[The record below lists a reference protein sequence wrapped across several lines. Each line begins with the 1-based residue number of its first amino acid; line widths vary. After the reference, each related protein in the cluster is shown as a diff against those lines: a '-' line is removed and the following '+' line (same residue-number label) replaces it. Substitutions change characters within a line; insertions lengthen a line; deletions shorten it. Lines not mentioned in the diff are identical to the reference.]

1 MSHAQSHLQSGSR
14 DYDRIASAIEYLVEH
29 AVDQPDLARLSRH
42 VGLSP
47 HHLQRVFTRWAGVS
61 PKQFLGFVTQQK
73 ARALLRGQSNLLDTS
88 LDVGL
93 SGPGRLHDL
102 CVTWEA
108 MTPGEIKSGGEALDL
123 SFGFHDSPF
132 GCALLLVA
140 PRGLSALA
148 FCDDDDKEAAL
159 SDLKGRWPRAHYD
172 ESPELTRPYAE
183 NIFRNETGEINLVMK
198 GTPFQIKVW
207 EALLRIPVGQTVSY
221 SDIAIHIGNPRAVR
235 AIGQAVGRNPI
246 AYVIPC
252 HRVLQSTGALGG
264 YHWGRTRKQA
274 LLAYEQARAV
284 NAS

>member
-1 MSHAQSHLQSGSR
+1 MHLNPESGPR
-14 DYDRIASAIEYLVEH
+14 DYDRIALAIEYLVEH
-29 AVDQPDLARLSRH
+29 AVDQPDLTRLSHH

-73 ARALLRGQSNLLDTS
+73 ARALLRGQANLLDTS

-123 SFGFHDSPF
+123 AFGFHDSPF
-132 GCALLLVA
+132 GQALLVVA

-148 FCDDDDKEAAL
+148 FCDGDEKDDAL
-159 SDLKGRWPRAHYD
+159 SDLKSRWPKARY
-172 ESPELTRPYAE
+172 EENLELTRPYAE
-183 NIFRNETGEINLVMK
+183 NIFRKETGEVKLVMK

-207 EALLRIPVGQTVSY
+207 EALLRIPAGQTVSY
-221 SDIAIHIGNPRAVR
+221 GDIATHIGKPRAVR

-252 HRVLQSTGALGG
+252 HRVLKSTGALGG

-274 LLAYEQARAV
+274 LLAFEQARAANV
-284 NAS
+284 T